1 MRDSEINA
9 FGEHLPEK
17 KVHGIKRYFEPKTG
31 RWYCYHRATKKRIKA
46 QYGTADFHLEVA
58 AISCER
64 SPCLVKV
71 PGTWGALVADYRASH
86 VFKNLAVRTQSD
98 YQAVFDYL
106 SPLDT
111 TPVARFTTGTIVK
124 LRDKALSEKKR
135 RFANYVVAVLSLV
148 FEYGREREMVAV
160 NPVKGVVRMVRRP
173 KGMTDANRPWTSDE
187 RDAVLAEAPPHLK
200 VPIALAMFVGLREA
214 DALKIGRER
223 YDGRNISTTTS
234 KAGTFIWWRCPMALK
249 AILDEAL
256 IGSPPRRHANISFTS
271 RGEPWTSSG
280 FRASWRTFRQ
290 RLEKDQK
297 IGMGLTIHGL
307 RHTVATTL
315 REEGFEPR
323 MIADAL
329 GQKTVAMAEHY
340 SKNADLKKKMEG
352 VADAID
358 RRLGPAFCE
367 KGKSEVTAEE
377 SPEAT

>member
-1 MRDSEINA
+1 MPRTEII
-9 FGEHLPEK
+9 GL
-17 KVHGIKRYFEPKTG
+17 KRYFEPKTG
-31 RWYCYHRATKKRIKA
+31 KWYCYHRATKKRIKA
-46 QYGTADFHLEVA
+46 EYGTKEFCLEFA
-58 AISCER
+58 ALNRER
-64 SPCLVKV
+64 AASSGKV
-71 PGTWGALVADYRASH
+71 PGTWGALVTDYRGSYA
-86 VFKNLAVRTQSD
+86 FKNLLARTSADYERVFNYLAV
-98 YQAVFDYL
+98 
-106 SPLDT
+106 LDA
-111 TPVARFTTGTIVK
+111 TPTERFTPGTVAR
-124 LRDKALSEKKR
+124 LRDKALSDKKR

-173 KGMTDANRPWTSDE
+173 KGMADANRPWTSEE
-187 RDAVLAEAPPHLK
+187 RDAVLAEAPAHLK

-234 KAGTFIWWRCPMALK
+234 KAGTFIWWRCPTALK

-256 IGSPPRRHANISFTS
+256 LAAPSTKYTTISLTS
-271 RGEPWTSSG
+271 RGEVWTGSG

-290 RLEKDQK
+290 RLENEGKV
-297 IGMGLTIHGL
+297 GMGLTIHGL

-340 SKNADLKKKMEG
+340 SKKADLKKKMEG

-358 RRLGPAFCE
+358 RRLGPAFRE
-367 KGKSEVTAEE
+367 SGSEVTAAG